1 MAYVQATFRGQLFRR
16 LSIPVILLMAAIVL
30 GITGY
35 YLMWRDQGGTLSDAL
50 YMTFITITT
59 IGYGEVYPLDHSER
73 LFTMGV
79 SIVGIG
85 SLFYVIGTT
94 MEHVVARQVS
104 DVRGRRKMREAIK
117 TMSQHIIVAGLG
129 QMGKQVAR
137 ELYDQ
142 EQAFVIVDLDEHN
155 EDYAKEHSYRYVLG
169 DASEEDTLLDAGVM
183 RARGLIATADNDA
196 SNAFIIMTAR
206 SLKADL
212 SIVVRAENDT
222 AHKKLLRAGA
232 DQVINPYVI
241 GSRRIV
247 NQVLRPALV
256 SLMEMNPANGEDALR
271 IEELEVRSGSSLAD
285 YTLRHLD
292 LRNRCGVNVVAV
304 IRASKIISPPDPD
317 MQLVANDHL
326 LVLGTQKQFE
336 KLEQIEITDADIIS
350 S

>member
-1 MAYVQATFRGQLFRR
+1 MAYVHPTTRAYLFRR
-16 LSIPVILLMAAIVL
+16 LSIPISLLVAVIVF
-30 GITGY
+30 GIAGY
-35 YLMWRDQGGTLSDAL
+35 YFMWRDQGGTLSDAL

-59 IGYGEVYPLDHSER
+59 IGYGEVYTLDHTER
-73 LFTMGV
+73 LFTIGV
-79 SIVGIG
+79 SILGIG
-85 SLFYVIGTT
+85 SLSYVIGTT

-104 DVRGRRKMREAIK
+104 DVRGRRKMREAIT

-137 ELYDQ
+137 ELHEQ
-142 EQAFVIVDLDEHN
+142 EQTFVIVDLDEQN
-155 EDYAKEHSYRYVLG
+155 EDFAKEHKYLYVLG
-169 DASEEDTLLDAGVM
+169 DASEEDTLMAAGVM

-206 SLKADL
+206 SLKSDL
-212 SIVVRAENDT
+212 PIVVRAENDT

-232 DQVINPYVI
+232 NKVINPYVI

-317 MQLVANDHL
+317 MQLATNDHL

-336 KLEQIEITDADIIS
+336 KLEQIEITDVDIVS
-350 S
+350 

>member
-1 MAYVQATFRGQLFRR
+1 MQATTRAYLLRR
-16 LSIPVILLMAAIVL
+16 LSIPIFLLIAVVVL
-30 GITGY
+30 GVTGY

-50 YMTFITITT
+50 YMTFITIST
-59 IGYGEVYPLDHSER
+59 IGYGEVYSLGHAER
-73 LFTMGV
+73 LFTMGLSV
-79 SIVGIG
+79 LGIG
-85 SLFYVIGTT
+85 SLSYVIGTT

-104 DVRGRRKMREAIK
+104 DVRGRRKMRESIS
-117 TMSQHIIVAGLG
+117 TMSKHIIVAGLG

-137 ELYDQ
+137 ELHEQ
-142 EQAFVIVDLDEHN
+142 GQAFVIVDLDEHN
-155 EDYAKEHSYRYVLG
+155 EDYAKAQGYFYVLG
-169 DASEEDTLLDAGVM
+169 DASEEETLEAAGVM

-206 SLKADL
+206 SLSRDL
-212 SIVVRAENDT
+212 SIVVRAESDT

-256 SLMEMNPANGEDALR
+256 SLMEMNPSNGDDALR
-271 IEELEVRSGSSLAD
+271 IEELEVRAGSSLAA
-285 YTLRHLD
+285 YTLRHLN

-317 MQLVANDHL
+317 MHLAVNDHL
-326 LVLGTQKQFE
+326 LVLGTQTQFQ
-336 KLEQIEITDADIIS
+336 KLEQIKVTDVEQQAMP
-350 S
+350 